1 MSDLKQWRKVLDEI
15 EADMPIQGRMYYHA
29 EVMDILRAGE
39 SGVRKLAIAAKE
51 MAFCETTGTDDKG
64 GDDCNG
70 CKLITALE
78 EAGYP

>member
-1 MSDLKQWRKVLDEI
+1 MSDLKTWR
-15 EADMPIQGRMYYHA
+15 EALTREDQEAHMFYPA
-29 EVMDILRAGE
+29 EMMDLLHAGE
-39 SGVRKLAIAAKE
+39 DGVRKLAVAAKE

-64 GDDCNG
+64 GDNCNG